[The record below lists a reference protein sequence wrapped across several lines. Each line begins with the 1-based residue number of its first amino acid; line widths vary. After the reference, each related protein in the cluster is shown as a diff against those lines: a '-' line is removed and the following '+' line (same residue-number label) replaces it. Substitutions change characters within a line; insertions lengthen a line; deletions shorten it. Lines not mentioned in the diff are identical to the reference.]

1 VLIAAFLAVELPMVI
16 VNPRRV
22 RLPDALGEAKTDE
35 IDARMLARFGE
46 RTEPPLRE
54 LADEQTQSLRT
65 LWVRREQLLEMLVM
79 EENRL
84 EHAPVKAKGVR
95 HNLRSHYRTLLPWHL
110 HFLPKRRE
118 SVTYV
123 SGYVLLPMCRVGH
136 LTESGTI

>member
-1 VLIAAFLAVELPMVI
+1 MRLTRGCWRGSA
-16 VNPRRV
+16 NGRSRRYV
-22 RLPDALGEAKTDE
+22 S
-35 IDARMLARFGE
+35 
-46 RTEPPLRE
+46 

>member
-1 VLIAAFLAVELPMVI
+1 MLLAKRKPMRLTRGCWRGSA
-16 VNPRRV
+16 NGRSRRYV
-22 RLPDALGEAKTDE
+22 S
-35 IDARMLARFGE
+35 
-46 RTEPPLRE
+46 